1 MSDFAW
7 YCTAPG
13 HWQCDFIGDCKC
25 DNCQTFL
32 MVALTVPALPP
43 FVTLMLFHSQWLWL
57 YFKVTPAS
65 KGFWKSEIAYSG
77 KFIPDLVQTLYGCIV
92 HGLDYAF
99 IMLLLS
105 LAIFRGA
112 NYIFCLSEYLSMFA
126 FDFSMLFWT
135 GRPIWF
141 IAFLHSSLI
150 LTKLKETNY
159 YRLNA
164 SLRLNASSFYLIQVA
179 HDKLMVNHC
188 CSCAGLSFF
197 GFNWVWFENVFV
209 VIVFTLYF
217 SLGSQKNLKAVFFL
231 FCF

>member
-1 MSDFAW
+1 MSNFAW

-32 MVALTVPALPP
+32 MVVLTVPALPP
-43 FVTLMLFHSQWLWL
+43 FVTLMLFHSQWLRL

-77 KFIPDLVQTLYGCIV
+77 KFIPGPVQTLYGCIV

-126 FDFSMLFWT
+126 CDFSMLFWT

-150 LTKLKETNY
+150 LTKLKETT
-159 YRLNA
+159 
-164 SLRLNASSFYLIQVA
+164 
-179 HDKLMVNHC
+179 
-188 CSCAGLSFF
+188 AGWCISKTECILLLSYS
-197 GFNWVWFENVFV
+197 GCTW
-209 VIVFTLYF
+209 
-217 SLGSQKNLKAVFFL
+217 
-231 FCF
+231 